1 MKEHDNDVITNA
13 VSGSGFRRTRSQA
26 EPDWSV
32 TESLILVNEVAAVEA
47 DCSVALSLYQQWNII
62 AENCAALDVPR
73 SLPQCRRKWRALLA
87 AYDGA
92 RGARGAMPPP
102 GFDRELFEAIE
113 RVVRAREERGMVDPG
128 SDDEDGN
135 EARDAT
141 VEIELVKLVE
151 SLRFVKNMASVAKKI
166 YCLTVPSRVAPILA
180 WVTESASKAVMHG
193 PCPCMKDATY
203 ASTVSEMIA
212 LLSTSRA
219 RLGLMVAVK
228 LGGSKRKRQRS
239 KSRCQVQKPK
249 KFHEQRP
256 EDSYEE
262 GLEDDNLEDE
272 YLKDFLESRPKL
284 KGTAERPPKHL
295 VMPPKSP
302 GRVELNEN
310 HHIKRPK
317 PIGTENITFNREE
330 NEETLTLKLQV
341 LAVEIGTIASESA
354 ADYKGGVS
362 QNLEDS
368 HFDFTRCQGDKLIA
382 SLGNFF
388 NTLKHLR
395 DTPQECN

>member
-1 MKEHDNDVITNA
+1 MELISLIHKKNEQYLLKSSNEGEEGMKEHDNDVITNA

-141 VEIELVKLVE
+141 VEIGTH
-151 SLRFVKNMASVAKKI
+151 RFDVFRMA
-166 YCLTVPSRVAPILA
+166 R
-180 WVTESASKAVMHG
+180 
-193 PCPCMKDATY
+193 
-203 ASTVSEMIA
+203 
-212 LLSTSRA
+212 
-219 RLGLMVAVK
+219 
-228 LGGSKRKRQRS
+228 
-239 KSRCQVQKPK
+239 
-249 KFHEQRP
+249 
-256 EDSYEE
+256 
-262 GLEDDNLEDE
+262 
-272 YLKDFLESRPKL
+272 
-284 KGTAERPPKHL
+284 
-295 VMPPKSP
+295 
-302 GRVELNEN
+302 
-310 HHIKRPK
+310 
-317 PIGTENITFNREE
+317 
-330 NEETLTLKLQV
+330 
-341 LAVEIGTIASESA
+341 
-354 ADYKGGVS
+354 
-362 QNLEDS
+362 
-368 HFDFTRCQGDKLIA
+368 
-382 SLGNFF
+382 
-388 NTLKHLR
+388 
-395 DTPQECN
+395 